1 MAKENTPKLTR
12 FSDET
17 STCSGNYFES
27 TNLINGFF
35 SKFQD
40 SYCYT
45 FVIQFIIVTLMYFNV
60 GKGKY
65 WKILFYAAIAG
76 LCGSLLENGTV
87 AYICTSG
94 KNVKTV
100 YTFLINEI
108 FWITCEFSI
117 PYLNLIK
124 MKAFAKGTGSN
135 CVKYIIYILTVP
147 FIFFRL
153 CIGYFRMKNGY
164 LQDENIHAFHGY
176 AFAVMALADIICT
189 FSILYFVRKINKEV
203 AIKTSN
209 INDYIKHSSYT
220 ILLTVDIVSAL
231 LSICNI
237 LSNVGPLKDK
247 FPNEIVTPFHCL
259 KCSFILILAADA
271 LIFKYGATVSSNHAS
286 SGNSRTYGNGS
297 GNFNYSS
304 KNGTYKTRFY
314 QNDLSNNSRK
324 KPNVSNIS
332 PFIYNNSEDIC
343 NKQSDSTFSNSKSI
357 IKNYTGSS
365 NNNTTNNLSYDNSLD
380 EKTIEV
386 KILPNQNFGFLNKQP
401 KFY

>member
-1 MAKENTPKLTR
+1 MAEVEDKSKLTR
-12 FSDET
+12 FSAET
-17 STCSGNYFES
+17 NTCNGSFFDDS
-27 TNLINGFF
+27 NLINGFF

-40 SYCYT
+40 SFCYT
-45 FVIQFIIVTLMYFNV
+45 FVIQFIVVTLMYYNV
-60 GKGKY
+60 GRGKY

-76 LCGSLLENGTV
+76 LCGSLLENSTV
-87 AYICTSG
+87 AFICTSG
-94 KNVKTV
+94 KKVEKV

-108 FWITCEFSI
+108 FWIVCEFSI

-124 MKAFAKGTGSN
+124 MKAFAKGKRSN
-135 CVKYIIYILTVP
+135 FVKYVIYILTIP

-153 CIGYFRMKNGY
+153 CIGYYRMKNGY
-164 LQDENIHAFHGY
+164 LQDEDIHAFHGY
-176 AFAVMALADIICT
+176 AFAVMALADLICT

-220 ILLTVDIVSAL
+220 ILLTVDIVSTL

-237 LSNVGPLKDK
+237 LSNVGPFKEK
-247 FPNEIVTPFHCL
+247 FPNTIVTPFHCL

-297 GNFNYSS
+297 GNYNYSTKS
-304 KNGTYKTRFY
+304 GTYKTRFY
-314 QNDLSNNSRK
+314 QNDISSNNGRK
-324 KPNVSNIS
+324 KPNISNIT
-332 PFIYNNSEDIC
+332 PYMYNGSEDIYS
-343 NKQSDSTFSNSKSI
+343 KPDSILSNSKSI
-357 IKNYTGSS
+357 IKNYTGAS
-365 NNNTTNNLSYDNSLD
+365 NNVTYENSLD

-386 KILPNQNFGFLNKQP
+386 KVLPNQNFGFLNQQQ